1 MIFISIK
8 DLLPLVP
15 EMIDLFLSGL
25 LFLVI
30 YGWLNTRKYD
40 VSLLIIWSLFISYI
54 IKTFY
59 SIIPINIGKPYMA
72 VLYIITGALLAVLI
86 TWIKQ
91 TRLIKKIMPYLN
103 NKSVNDDI
111 FDDIIDYQKK
121 TMMSVYLKSSNIYY
135 IGRLAFREEKG
146 NDSWICLVEYGVLD
160 KDSNKIIYDPGEA
173 DLKTSVAINLSNV
186 ERIEMVY
193 EDDSKVWERM
203 YGA

>member
-1 MIFISIK
+1 MILISIK
-8 DLLPLVP
+8 DLLPIVP

-59 SIIPINIGKPYMA
+59 SIIPINIGKPYMS

-91 TRLIKKIMPYLN
+91 TRLIKKIIPYLN

-111 FDDIIDYQKK
+111 FD
-121 TMMSVYLKSSNIYY
+121 
-135 IGRLAFREEKG
+135 
-146 NDSWICLVEYGVLD
+146 
-160 KDSNKIIYDPGEA
+160 
-173 DLKTSVAINLSNV
+173 
-186 ERIEMVY
+186 
-193 EDDSKVWERM
+193 
-203 YGA
+203 